1 MKELK
6 PYLLRSLTTSCPL
19 KFFTNKH
26 AGNTDKSPSQQ
37 QFPIFSPELSKM
49 KRSVE
54 LLSIETRRQGID
66 FKTASSLAAS
76 LFERFSQQP
85 TSTFLHPYFAMRKLK
100 EAVHGFAL
108 CVCARDDVN
117 LSLMSQSQTRSE
129 LKRECECLPVS
140 QLAVRRSLCEI
151 CWGKRILN

>member
-6 PYLLRSLTTSCPL
+6 PYLRRSLTTSCPL

-37 QFPIFSPELSKM
+37 LFPIFSPELSKM

-54 LLSIETRRQGID
+54 LLSIETRRQRID

-85 TSTFLHPYFAMRKLK
+85 TSTFLHPYFALRKLK
-100 EAVHGFAL
+100 YSMQDQQKPFSEFQQIAAVETCDKF
-108 CVCARDDVN
+108 RYK
-117 LSLMSQSQTRSE
+117 SF
-129 LKRECECLPVS
+129 LKPCLYS
-140 QLAVRRSLCEI
+140 T
-151 CWGKRILN
+151 